1 MTNAYWLKT
10 ATQFLQSKGILTARL
25 DAIILLEDV
34 LQVNRA
40 TILAEPEAEIKD
52 GAVSRLQNLL
62 TRRAKHEPLA
72 YIRGK
77 AEFYG
82 RTFKVSDTVLV
93 PRPESEAMIELL
105 KALTKQPNFPTQP
118 KIADVGS
125 GSGNLGITAAL
136 ELAGSQVTL
145 LEIDNDALE
154 ISKQN
159 VVLHSTSVNAIKSDL
174 LSGTSGSFDVLLCNL
189 PYVPDEYEINLA
201 AGHEPKLALF
211 GGLDGLDLY
220 RQLFAQIFSRV
231 SKPLYILTEALP
243 EQHQAL
249 TELATQN
256 GYQLNKTDDFIQLYT
271 YSR

>member
-10 ATQFLQSKGILTARL
+10 ATQFLQSKGIMTARL

-52 GAVSRLQNLL
+52 GAVARLQNLL

-82 RTFKVSDTVLV
+82 RTFKVSHAVLV
-93 PRPESEAMIELL
+93 PRPESEAMIESL

-159 VVLHSTSVNAIKSDL
+159 VVLHSTSLNAINSDL

-211 GGLDGLDLY
+211 AGLDGLDLY
-220 RQLFAQIFSRV
+220 RQLFTQISALR

-271 YSR
+271 YSQ